1 MKRLKRFIEKL
12 KEDGLYDNSVIVL
25 YGDHYGIS
33 ENHNEAMSQ
42 FLGREVTPFEEVQL
56 QRVPL
61 VIHIPGVT
69 DKEPKAI
76 DTVGGQI
83 DIRPTVLNLLGID
96 SSDQIQFGNDLFAKD
111 KRSLQCFATAA
122 LLRKTKYTQ
131 TAYAMINRQ
140 ESRLKIK
147 RL

>member
-1 MKRLKRFIEKL
+1 
-12 KEDGLYDNSVIVL
+12 
-25 YGDHYGIS
+25 
-33 ENHNEAMSQ
+33 MSQ

-69 DKEPKAI
+69 DKEPKTI

-83 DIRPTVLNLLGID
+83 DIRPTILNLLRNRFKR
-96 SSDQIQFGNDLFAKD
+96 SDPVWKRPVAKD
-111 KRSLQCFATAA
+111 KTEFQCSATAA

-140 ESRLKIK
+140 ASRLKIK
-147 RL
+147 KAVSRTLKKPNRSFHTQIKSFTATC